1 MELGEITRIIL
12 TTLGG
17 AILITL
23 FGLVFGLIYKGI
35 DRKIA
40 AHMQGRIGPPLKQ
53 PFLDLRK
60 LFVKENI
67 VPENAVDWVFNLAPL
82 LGLVSCITI
91 LLYLPI

>member
-1 MELGEITRIIL
+1 MELGEITRIVL
-12 TTLGG
+12 TTLGC

-40 AHMQGRIGPPLKQ
+40 AHMQGRIGPPLNQ
-53 PFLDLRK
+53 PFLDVRK

-82 LGLVSCITI
+82 LGLVSCIKI
-91 LLYLPI
+91 GRAHV

>member
-1 MELGEITRIIL
+1 MELGEITRIVL

-40 AHMQGRIGPPLKQ
+40 ARMQGRIGPPLKQ
-53 PFLDLRK
+53 PFLDVRK

-91 LLYLPI
+91 LL